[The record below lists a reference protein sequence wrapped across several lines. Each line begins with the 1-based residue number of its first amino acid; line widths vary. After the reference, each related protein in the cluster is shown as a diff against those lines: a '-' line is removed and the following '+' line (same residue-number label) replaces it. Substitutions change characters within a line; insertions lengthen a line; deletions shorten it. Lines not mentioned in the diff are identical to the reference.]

1 MQNYT
6 SQIIWECQKC
16 GFQSEHKDFSYRYT
30 EIVVTPIKLK
40 RISTQ
45 HCPECDSSDINT
57 KPELKL
63 HVPITKNS

>member
-16 GFQSEHKDFSYRYT
+16 GYQSDHKDFIYRYT
-30 EIVVTPIKLK
+30 EIAVTPIKLK

-45 HCPECDSSDINT
+45 HCPKCDSSEIDT
-57 KPELKL
+57 KPELKP
-63 HVPITKNS
+63 HVSLANNS